1 VVVNVGTRV
10 GDVVQVGGSSDIAV
24 ALMVDEVGEDWRGGG
39 AELGTSPQAVL
50 RRIKRE
56 SNKMVIDLDIFLL
69 EMGVCAI
76 RSF

>member
-1 VVVNVGTRV
+1 
-10 GDVVQVGGSSDIAV
+10 
-24 ALMVDEVGEDWRGGG
+24 MVEEVGEDWRGGG